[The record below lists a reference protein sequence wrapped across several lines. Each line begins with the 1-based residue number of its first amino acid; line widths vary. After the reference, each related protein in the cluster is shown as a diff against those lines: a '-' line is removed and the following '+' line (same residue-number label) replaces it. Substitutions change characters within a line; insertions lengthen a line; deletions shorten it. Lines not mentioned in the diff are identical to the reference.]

1 MELIP
6 ILSLIILVATV
17 STFILA
23 VGAYILF
30 KLREK
35 NKASSAPE
43 PASIEAELVSPAPL
57 SSEQR
62 RTQTGA
68 AGYYTGERQPTS
80 ERYYT
85 GERVPTRETYEQQ
98 RQRGMESAP
107 KRTQVQSPPP
117 TRESFERKSTGT
129 YAESNYARPH
139 TSERKTSTESRRKF
153 MRYTQEGYVEPDQ
166 EKKKKSNNK
175 EEPLRWR

>member
-35 NKASSAPE
+35 NKASAAPE
-43 PASIEAELVSPAPL
+43 PSSIEAELVSPAPL

-68 AGYYTGERQPTS
+68 RG
-80 ERYYT
+80 YYT
-85 GERVPTRETYEQQ
+85 GERVPTAERTGGGERPPTRESSEQQ
-98 RQRGMESAP
+98 RQRGTEGGRRRSRVEHEP
-107 KRTQVQSPPP
+107 S
-117 TRESFERKSTGT
+117 RESYEKPATGT
-129 YAESNYARPH
+129 FGESGSARPH
-139 TSERKTSTESRRKF
+139 TGERKTSTESRKKF
-153 MRYTQEGYVEPDQ
+153 MRYTQEGYVEPEK
-166 EKKKKSNNK
+166 EKKKKPNK
-175 EEPLRWR
+175 EESLRWR